1 MNVGDEGE
9 WSRRTGGGPRPKK
22 RPLGLLSTG
31 VNDAILEMCVE
42 NKGRPLARALTDF
55 VEYTIEA
62 LASGERLVRRHQ
74 SVSLRRKPPPPL
86 PLVLKNR
93 A

>member
-1 MNVGDEGE
+1 MNVGAEGE
-9 WSRRTGGGPRPKK
+9 GRRTGGGPRPKK
-22 RPLGLLSTG
+22 RSLGLLSTG

-62 LASGERLVRRHQ
+62 LAAGELLVCRVARPT
-74 SVSLRRKPPPPL
+74 LLATEEITPPPP
-86 PLVLKNR
+86 VLCS
-93 A
+93 